1 MDGEG
6 TYRSDPASR
15 QRRNTSGRAES
26 VFKHCGVL
34 TNKRK
39 EGICQ
44 KRERGEGRFSIRG
57 GMMEV
62 EWDKGMPQ
70 SCLVE
75 TRKRRVFCSTGAT
88 GREYSVGGLG
98 LALFQRYSNFLH
110 FEGNTIRQAGGS
122 PCVANLPI

>member
-1 MDGEG
+1 VDSEG

-15 QRRNTSGRAES
+15 QRRNAGRRAES
-26 VFKHCGVL
+26 VFEHCDVL

-57 GMMEV
+57 GGMMEV
-62 EWDKGMPQ
+62 EWDKGIPQ

-75 TRKRRVFCSTGAT
+75 VRKRRVFCSTGAT
-88 GREYSVGGLG
+88 GGEYSVGGLG
-98 LALFQRYSNFLH
+98 LAL
-110 FEGNTIRQAGGS
+110 EGNTSRRADGCAANSIYSTS
-122 PCVANLPI
+122 PMHG